1 MRVFKLAAI
10 VAAVTTLWA
19 NAALATEAGDWLIRA
34 GVSYIVPKS
43 DNGTIPGD
51 GDEVPDIQV
60 DVDDAAMLT
69 FDGTYMITDNFG
81 VELLAALP
89 FEHDIYGRID
99 GVDGKV
105 KLATVKHLP
114 PTLSAVWRFNSD
126 GQFQPY
132 VGAGVNWTIFFDE
145 QEKGPLD
152 DPSVSLKLDDSWGL
166 AGVVG
171 VDVFLTDRMFINGNI
186 RYMDIDSDVKVN
198 GDKVVTAKVDPW
210 VYAINIGWK
219 I

>member
-1 MRVFKLAAI
+1 MHALKLAVIAAAI
-10 VAAVTTLWA
+10 LAFQA
-19 NAALATEAGDWLIRA
+19 NTALATEAGDWIVRA

-51 GDEVPDIQV
+51 PGDPAIQV
-60 DVDDAAMLT
+60 DVDDAAMMT

-89 FEHDIYGRID
+89 FTHDIYGKA
-99 GVDGKV
+99 GSQKV
-105 KLATVKHLP
+105 KLASVKQLP
-114 PTLSAVWRFNSD
+114 PTLSAVYRFNSS
-126 GQFQPY
+126 GKFQPY

-145 QEKGPLD
+145 KEKGPLN
-152 DPSVSLKLDDSWGL
+152 DPDVSLKLDDSWGL
-166 AGVVG
+166 AAVFG
-171 VDVFLTDRMFINGNI
+171 VDIALTEKMFLNGNI

-198 GDKVVTAKVDPW
+198 GEKVVTAAVDPW
-210 VYAINIGWK
+210 VYAINIGWR